1 VAGWHAE
8 LVIIASGTVSTAY
21 RQFELSDGDGD
32 GDGAVPGELLG
43 ELMATPPEEQT
54 TGFRFLHTQGL
65 VLSVV
70 EDQRVQVQLLVP
82 DAGDDPWWLRDPWRP
97 LGSFIYQP
105 FDGHL
110 KAYCTF
116 TDDPDNPAISVD
128 PEIDWVISGY
138 LDQVDDL
145 REQERQ
151 ALDRWLD
158 DGDPTQEVTGLER
171 FAFVLTPA

>member
-1 VAGWHAE
+1 MR
-8 LVIIASGTVSTAY
+8 IAAGTVSTSY
-21 RQFELSDGDGD
+21 NQFELSDGGGD
-32 GDGAVPGELLG
+32 SAVPGELLG
-43 ELMATPPEEQT
+43 QLHQATPPEEPT

-70 EDQRVQVQLLVP
+70 QDHRVQVQLLVP

-97 LGSFIYQP
+97 LGSFSYQP
-105 FDGHL
+105 FDGQL
-110 KAYCTF
+110 EAYCTF
-116 TDDPDNPAISVD
+116 YWDPDNPEISVD

-145 REQERQ
+145 DEQARL

-158 DGDPTQEVTGLER
+158 PDDPSQEMTGLER